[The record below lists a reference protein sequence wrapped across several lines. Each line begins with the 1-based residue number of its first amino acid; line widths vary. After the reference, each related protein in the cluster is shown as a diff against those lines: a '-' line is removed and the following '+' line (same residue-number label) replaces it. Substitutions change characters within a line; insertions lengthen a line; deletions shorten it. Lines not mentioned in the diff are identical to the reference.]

1 MRNRISKLELRHIN
15 KMQIRSAQ
23 KEDYKSVAL
32 LIIQAMDDLAMK
44 FTKSS
49 DTEEAIPVFEY
60 FFQQEGNQYSFE
72 NTLVC
77 EENGEII
84 GSITAYD
91 GSKLNELRSPFLEY
105 LLKEFGFEQILEDET
120 ESGEFYLDTISVSR
134 IHQGKGIGRKLIEAM
149 SQHAKEK
156 GFDKVGLLV
165 DKENPSAKKLYERIG
180 FKTVKTK
187 YLMGGIYEHL
197 VYDLQT

>member
-1 MRNRISKLELRHIN
+1 
-15 KMQIRSAQ
+15 MQIRSAQ

-49 DTEEAIPVFEY
+49 EVEKAVPVFEY

-72 NTLVC
+72 NTLVF

-84 GSITAYD
+84 GSITGYD
-91 GSKLNELRSPFLEY
+91 GNKLKELRTPFLEY
-105 LLKEFGFEQILEDET
+105 VLEKFGFEQIPEDET

-149 SQHAKEK
+149 IQHAKEK

-165 DKENPSAKKLYERIG
+165 DRENPDAKRLYEKIG
-180 FKTVKTK
+180 FKFVKIK
-187 YLMGGIYEHL
+187 ILMGGSYEHL
-197 VYDLQT
+197 VYEFQN